1 MDAERLVAEEEAGW
15 SELHDVF
22 GSVSPERF
30 EEPTLTEEG
39 WSAKDAMFHVSGW
52 LSEAG
57 LRLEQMRAGTFDPD
71 SDPDRD
77 AIEAINRVWFESS
90 RRMDGTDVREAI
102 ESARARM
109 LHAWSELTEKT
120 PDAWTWFDESGPR
133 HYAEH
138 VKDLRA
144 WIGQGGP

>member
-15 SELHDVF
+15 SELHLVF
-22 GSVSPERF
+22 GSVPPERF

-57 LRLEQMRAGTFDPD
+57 LHLEQMHDGTFDPAT
-71 SDPDRD
+71 DPSRD
-77 AIEAINRVWFESS
+77 MIEEMNRTWFEAS
-90 RRMDGTDVREAI
+90 RRMNGAEVRVAI

-109 LHAWSELTEKT
+109 LRAWSELAEKT